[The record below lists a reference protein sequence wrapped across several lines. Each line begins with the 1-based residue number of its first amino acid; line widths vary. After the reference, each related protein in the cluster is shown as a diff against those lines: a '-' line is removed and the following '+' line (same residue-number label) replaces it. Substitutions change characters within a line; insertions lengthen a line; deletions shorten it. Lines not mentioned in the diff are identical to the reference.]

1 MVWICESAYIRE
13 DRVRFLCWNDQSC
26 CGVVNGLEENK
37 ACCKRIT
44 LDTVAVIC
52 VREDKPPKVNDSGSE
67 GIFERLEVGKNVFI
81 ESGN

>member
-1 MVWICESAYIRE
+1 MWVCGSVYARE
-13 DRVRFLCWNDQSC
+13 DTVRFLCSNDQSC

-37 ACCKRIT
+37 AYCKGIP
-44 LDTVAVIC
+44 LDTVVVIR
-52 VREDKPPKVNDSGSE
+52 VREEKTPKVNDSGSE